1 MSNERTFT
9 DAAGVRWR
17 VYEEQV
23 GGSGTSGPGGG
34 GSSDAK
40 PDRCLIF
47 EARNERRFTCP
58 PPVGWEFA
66 PDEEIAAHCERAQ
79 TEDVGTQD
87 DLERPT

>member
-17 VYEEQV
+17 VYEERV
-23 GGSGTSGPGGG
+23 ASSSTPESGGG
-34 GSSDAK
+34 GSTDARA
-40 PDRCLIF
+40 DRCLIF

-58 PPVGWEFA
+58 PPLGWEFA